1 MGWMGL
7 VLGLLAAWIIGEI
20 VGWHGGGLVV
30 LGGLGGWLISR
41 LQQRLTR
48 SENQL
53 KQELK
58 TLREQVAAL
67 QTREVGQVPQAA
79 TTSAAEI
86 APVGDTPVFQPIQ
99 SSAPAAALAS
109 TLTAPAASTVASVS
123 PSATSSTKNSE
134 SDWFDTMPGSA
145 PPESARASASA
156 PSSTAAANN
165 VDLTPEVDEKS
176 LHITS
181 SLGASLRAW
190 FTGGNTIVR
199 VAVLILFIGVAF
211 LLRYA
216 AEHTTV
222 PIQFRLSGVVL
233 VGVALV
239 ALGRRLL
246 QKRRGYALSLQGA
259 GVGMVYLTLFAAY
272 RLYGLMPAGLAF
284 ALLGLMAAI
293 TAVLAVSQNALPL
306 AVLGFGGAFLAPVLT
321 STGHGSH
328 VGLFSYCL
336 LLNLA
341 IAWIAQRQAWKLL
354 NVVGFFFTF
363 TLAGAWGAKAYTA
376 EHFWTT
382 EPFLVIHFLLYLFIA
397 VQYTQRILK
406 AESTS
411 GSTLPAVDGSLLFG
425 VPIVAFGLQAAMLK
439 DQPLALAISA
449 AVLSAIYLLVGR
461 WLWRQAGQRMLLL
474 VEGLLALGVI
484 FLALVVP
491 LALDARWTAA
501 AWAIQGAGV
510 LWVGL
515 RQRRWWAAGMGL
527 LLQGG
532 AAVTFWNS
540 VSTRTSGWAVEQGI
554 VPAAAQGFTPFANAE
569 FFGVLV
575 LAGAALFS
583 ARLLKQQMQQPPHEA
598 PTSVASGLQPL
609 HLLMM
614 GVGAFQLWWFGWL
627 ELYAWPQ
634 STLDMA
640 FLGACWSAL
649 LVLVFELAQRG
660 LRWPDLRWP
669 ARAFM
674 LTALLASTSGV
685 LNHFGSV
692 YASWTRLTQG
702 WGWLEALG
710 LVALGWWLHHRQQD
724 RERDTLL
731 APEGVVLAWY
741 AMLQSGSFL
750 YTAGAHL
757 VARHE
762 GWTPTAAILLPTLI
776 ALFLIGRAALQRWPV
791 GEALMLYRRAV
802 FQPWQVLL
810 CLWVVLVNAF
820 SDARMA
826 PLPYLP
832 LLNPID
838 LGHGLILVYCLRL
851 ARLGTLTES
860 TNAGAAHGRFATGV
874 MAALAFW
881 WLNSL
886 LIRTLHHWAG
896 TPMWEQGALDSALV
910 QTSLTVLWTLS
921 ALVTMLYATR
931 KASADRARNVWMV
944 GAALLAVVV
953 LKLFVVDLSNVG
965 TLQRIVSFLAV
976 GGLMLVIGYVS
987 PMPPAAVQAHKEK
1000 NP

>member
-1 MGWMGL
+1 MGWTGL
-7 VLGLLAAWIIGEI
+7 GLGLLAAWVIGEL

-48 SENQL
+48 SENQFNL
-53 KQELK
+53 ELK
-58 TLREQVAAL
+58 TLREEVASL
-67 QTREVGQVPQAA
+67 QGRGAA
-79 TTSAAEI
+79 KAVQSSPIPAAEV
-86 APVGDTPVFQPIQ
+86 APVSNTTVFQPIPA
-99 SSAPAAALAS
+99 SAPAATLA
-109 TLTAPAASTVASVS
+109 
-123 PSATSSTKNSE
+123 
-134 SDWFDTMPGSA
+134 
-145 PPESARASASA
+145 
-156 PSSTAAANN
+156 STAAATMSSAASPTTPPATSAASGWFDTFPGPDASESARREGSAAPASPGN
-165 VDLTPEVDEKS
+165 VTLTPEADEKS

-216 AEHTTV
+216 AERTTV
-222 PIQFRLSGVVL
+222 PIELRLAGVVL

-246 QKRRGYALSLQGA
+246 HKRRGYALSLQGA

-272 RLYGLMPAGLAF
+272 RLYDLMPAGLAF
-284 ALLGLMAAI
+284 GLLGLMAAI

-321 STGHGSH
+321 STGQGSH
-328 VGLFSYCL
+328 VALFSYCL

-354 NVVGFFFTF
+354 NLVGFFFTF
-363 TLAGAWGAKAYTA
+363 GLAGAWGAKAYLP

-382 EPFLVIHFLLYLFIA
+382 EPFLIVHFLLYLFIA
-397 VQYTQRILK
+397 VKYTQQVLK
-406 AESTS
+406 AEPTP
-411 GSTLPAVDGSLLFG
+411 GALMPAVDGSLLFG

-439 DQPLALAISA
+439 DQPLALAVSA

-461 WLWRQAGQRMLLL
+461 WLWRQAGQRVLLL

-501 AWAIQGAGV
+501 AWAIQGVGV

-532 AAVTFWNS
+532 AALTFWTS
-540 VSTRTSGWAVEQGI
+540 VSTRTSGWAIDQGM
-554 VPAAAQGFTPFANAE
+554 VTAPTQDLMPFLNAE

-583 ARLLKQQMQQPPHEA
+583 ARLLKRQAQDTPQDSA
-598 PTSVASGLQPL
+598 TSVAPLLQPL

-634 STLDMA
+634 SKLDMA

-649 LVLVFELAQRG
+649 LVVVFELTQRG
-660 LRWPDLRWP
+660 LRWPELHWP
-669 ARAFM
+669 ARVFM
-674 LTALLASTSGV
+674 LLALLASTSGL

-692 YASWTRLTQG
+692 HASWTRLASG
-702 WGWLEALG
+702 WGWIEALG
-710 LVALGWWLHHRQQD
+710 LTALGLWLHRRQQD
-724 RERDTLL
+724 RERDALWG
-731 APEGVVLAWY
+731 PEGVVLTWY
-741 AMLQSGSFL
+741 AMLQSGLLL

-776 ALFLIGRAALQRWPV
+776 ALFLIGRSALQRFPV
-791 GEALMLYRRAV
+791 EDALLLYRRAV

-810 CLWVVLVNAF
+810 ALWVLLVNGF

-832 LLNPID
+832 LINPVD
-838 LGHGLILVYCLRL
+838 LGHGLILIYCLRL
-851 ARLGTLTES
+851 SRLGTSNDPAANTQKPS
-860 TNAGAAHGRFATGV
+860 TWARGV
-874 MAALAFW
+874 MATLAFW

-896 TPMWEQGALDSALV
+896 TPMWEHGALDSALV

-931 KASADRARNVWMV
+931 KASADQARSLWMV

-953 LKLFVVDLSNVG
+953 VKLFVVDLSNVG
-965 TLQRIVSFLAV
+965 TLQRIVSFLVV

-987 PMPPAAVQAHKEK
+987 PMPPAAGPSHKEK
-1000 NP
+1000 TP

>member
-7 VLGLLAAWIIGEI
+7 GLGLLAAWVIGEL

-53 KQELK
+53 TLELN

-67 QTREVGQVPQAA
+67 QGRPQDKSSPAAPTSTTEAADVSDPPVFEPVQSGSPAQAMALPLEATGAA
-79 TTSAAEI
+79 TAAS
-86 APVGDTPVFQPIQ
+86 PVPPAT
-99 SSAPAAALAS
+99 SSAPAAD
-109 TLTAPAASTVASVS
+109 
-123 PSATSSTKNSE
+123 
-134 SDWFDTMPGSA
+134 SDGFETQPGSVA
-145 PPESARASASA
+145 AARSVREASASSSHTNPTNVA
-156 PSSTAAANN
+156 PEA
-165 VDLTPEVDEKS
+165 DERS

-216 AEHTTV
+216 AERTTV
-222 PIQFRLSGVVL
+222 PIQLRLVGVVL

-239 ALGRRLL
+239 LLGRRLL
-246 QKRRGYALSLQGA
+246 HKRRGYALSLQGA

-284 ALLGLMAAI
+284 GLLGLMAAI

-321 STGHGSH
+321 STGQGSH

-354 NVVGFFFTF
+354 NLVGFFFTF
-363 TLAGAWGAKAYTA
+363 GLAGAWGAKAYLP

-382 EPFLVIHFLLYLFIA
+382 EPFLIVHFLLYLFIA
-397 VQYTQRILK
+397 VKYTQQVLK
-406 AESTS
+406 AEPTP
-411 GSTLPAVDGSLLFG
+411 GPALPAVDGSLLFG

-439 DQPLALAISA
+439 DQPLALAVSA

-461 WLWRQAGQRMLLL
+461 WLWRQAGQRLLLL

-501 AWAIQGAGV
+501 AWAIQGVGV

-532 AAVTFWNS
+532 AALTFWTS
-540 VSTRTSGWAVEQGI
+540 VSTRASGWAIDPGMVKAPTQDLM
-554 VPAAAQGFTPFANAE
+554 PFLNAE
-569 FFGVLV
+569 FFGALV

-583 ARLLKQQMQQPPHEA
+583 ARLLKQHAQDTPPDS
-598 PTSVASGLQPL
+598 PSSVTPLLQPL

-627 ELYAWPQ
+627 ELYVWPQ
-634 STLDMA
+634 SRLDMA

-649 LVLVFELAQRG
+649 LVVAFELAQRG
-660 LRWPDLRWP
+660 LRWPELRWP

-674 LTALLASTSGV
+674 LSALLASTSGL

-692 YASWTRLTQG
+692 HASWTRLASG
-702 WGWLEALG
+702 WGWFEALG
-710 LVALGWWLHHRQQD
+710 LAALGLWLHRRQQD
-724 RERDTLL
+724 HERDALWG
-731 APEGVVLAWY
+731 PEGVVLTWY
-741 AMLQSGSFL
+741 AMLQSGLLL

-776 ALFLIGRAALQRWPV
+776 ALWLIQRAALQRWPL
-791 GEALMLYRRAV
+791 GESLTLYRRAV

-810 CLWVVLVNAF
+810 GLWVLLVNGF

-832 LLNPID
+832 LINPVD

-851 ARLGTLTES
+851 SRLGTS
-860 TNAGAAHGRFATGV
+860 DDPAVAHTPPSPWARGV

-896 TPMWEQGALDSALV
+896 TPLWEQGALDSALV
-910 QTSLTVLWTLS
+910 QTCLTVLWTLS

-931 KASADRARNVWMV
+931 KASADRARRLWTV

-953 LKLFVVDLSNVG
+953 VKLFVVDLSNVG

-987 PMPPAAVQAHKEK
+987 PMPPAAGPTHKEE